1 MTFKL
6 KLDNVTRKARATK
19 YGVPESRWLKCPKLD
34 LVISTTVS
42 MSACRAD
49 RSASRLQQFWLDA
62 TNPLVNVLERAEELN
77 LPAEAIPAIQTSL
90 QLMGNANQHNSIA
103 RRNALLMQLNPQLKQ
118 LVEDVDF
125 KEAPPFLFG
134 ENFGTLAKERLEAAA
149 ALTKTLGVDK
159 SRQGF
164 HRSHPQGNQGRGVA
178 PSSAAV
184 TTGKGDGKPIQAKP
198 TTQGNSHQRNDN

>member
-1 MTFKL
+1 M
-6 KLDNVTRKARATK
+6 K

-34 LVISTTVS
+34 PVISTTVS
-42 MSACRAD
+42 TSARRTD

-77 LPAEAIPAIQTSL
+77 LPAEAIAAIQTSL

-103 RRNALLMQLNPQLKQ
+103 RRNALLMQLKQ

-164 HRSHPQGNQGRGVA
+164 HKSHPQGNRGCGGGSQYSSRYNRQRGWQA
-178 PSSAAV
+178 NSSKANNPRQQPS
-184 TTGKGDGKPIQAKP
+184 KK
-198 TTQGNSHQRNDN
+198 